1 MKIETMKPHLVKIK
15 ELIESM
21 SAQAGIMKLSC
32 YEEEKMLA

>member
-1 MKIETMKPHLVKIK
+1 MKIESMKPHLVKVK

-32 YEEEKMLA
+32 NDEEKMVM